1 MTVQEFEVRFD
12 RGEFD
17 AEYFDFVANR
27 CDAWTE
33 GKLMSIIENG
43 DVYEEFK
50 DAMMSKVAV

>member
-1 MTVQEFEVRFD
+1 MTEQEFEVRFD
-12 RGEFD
+12 RYEFD

-33 GKLMSIIENG
+33 GKVLRIMENG

-50 DAMMSKVAV
+50 ELMMAKVAV